1 MAGITSGALGTQM
14 TSSLGAGGLGWL
26 VGAAQPPSSVR
37 ATIHVARTRRRRI
50 GSVLSQVAAAMST
63 RAPVA
68 GDVPSNAGGPM
79 SRIDPVWATAAELSR
94 AFAERTLSPVDA
106 VDALLDRIRKRD
118 ASLHAYIA
126 VYEADARLAAEA
138 ADKAI
143 RAGHRVGPLHG
154 VPIALKDLVDM
165 QGRVTTGGSKVWH
178 DRVSTV
184 TATLAERLIA
194 AGMIVLG
201 KTHTVE
207 FAMGSFGTN
216 THLGTPR
223 NPWDPAVHRTPG
235 GSSSGSGVAVAAGLA
250 PVAIGTDTGGSV
262 RLPAAWCG
270 VVGLKVTAGRISTYG
285 ILPLSTT
292 LDTPGPLARSVE
304 DAALIFRVLNGPDP
318 RDPQT
323 LAWAPLDPLPELR
336 RGVAGLRLAV
346 MPDVERAGVAADVLA
361 AYDTS
366 VETLAGLGARIV
378 RPALPHRFG
387 DYAAATGRI
396 IGAEGYRFVGHLVDD
411 MSLPV
416 DPHIRPRIQLG
427 RNVSARDYLMTLA
440 ERDERRREFA
450 AALAD
455 ADALLTPTTQ
465 TVALP
470 IDQVDQSST
479 AAHFTRAGN
488 YLGLCGLAVPNG
500 FTAAGLP
507 TSLQILAHAG
517 QEGTA
522 LRIGWAYEQATDWK
536 TRRPPGS

>member
-1 MAGITSGALGTQM
+1 MA
-14 TSSLGAGGLGWL
+14 
-26 VGAAQPPSSVR
+26 
-37 ATIHVARTRRRRI
+37 
-50 GSVLSQVAAAMST
+50 
-63 RAPVA
+63 
-68 GDVPSNAGGPM
+68 
-79 SRIDPVWATAAELSR
+79 RIDPAWATVAELSA

-106 VDALLDRIRKRD
+106 VDALLERIRKRN
-118 ASLHAYIA
+118 AALHAYIA

-138 ADKAI
+138 AEKAA

-154 VPIALKDLVDM
+154 VPIALKDLIDM
-165 QGRVTTGGSKVWH
+165 QGRVTTGGSKVWQE
-178 DRVSTV
+178 RVSTV

-216 THLGTPR
+216 THMGTPR
-223 NPWDPAVHRTPG
+223 NPWDRTVHRTPG

-250 PVAIGTDTGGSV
+250 PAAIGTDTGGSV

-285 ILPLSTT
+285 VLPLSTT

-318 RDPQT
+318 RDPQS
-323 LAWAPLDPLPELR
+323 LAWAPADPRPELR
-336 RGVAGLRLAV
+336 RGVAGLQLAI
-346 MPDVERAGVAADVLA
+346 MPDAEREGVAADVLA
-361 AYDTS
+361 AYDAS
-366 VETLAGLGARIV
+366 VEVLAALGARIV
-378 RPALPHRFG
+378 RPALPHRFS

-416 DPHIRPRIQLG
+416 DPHVRPRIQLG
-427 RNVSARDYLMTLA
+427 RNVSARDYLVTLA
-440 ERDERRREFA
+440 ERDGRCREFA

-455 ADALLTPTTQ
+455 VDALLTPTTQ
-465 TVALP
+465 TAALP
-470 IDQVDQSST
+470 IDQVDQSGT

-488 YLGLCGLAVPNG
+488 YLGLCALAVPNG
-500 FTAAGLP
+500 FTPAGLP
-507 TSLQILAHAG
+507 TSLQILAHPG
-517 QEGTA
+517 QESMA

-536 TRRPPGS
+536 TRRPPEP